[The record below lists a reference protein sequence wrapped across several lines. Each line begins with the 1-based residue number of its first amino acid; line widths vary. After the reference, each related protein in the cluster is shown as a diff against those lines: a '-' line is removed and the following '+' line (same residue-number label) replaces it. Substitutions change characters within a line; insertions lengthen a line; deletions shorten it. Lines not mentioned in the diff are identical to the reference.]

1 VKQLEVIM
9 KKREKLKED
18 VIDLGIASV
27 ETKGGQD
34 QILDSALSLQKHV
47 GISDD

>member
-1 VKQLEVIM
+1 MTQSAY
-9 KKREKLKED
+9 LKED
-18 VIDLGIASV
+18 VIDLGAASV